1 MKNKA
6 LVDKLDETLTGTSTE
21 TLGNTL
27 GDVETLG
34 VVRTVAHTLPGAE
47 TNTVENTLVNVT
59 VEALIDKL
67 SVTQVIAESDT
78 WGQEGLCGNQN
89 TRSTRWMTIYKRRKR
104 RDIGTYWAL

>member
-27 GDVETLG
+27 GDVESLG

-47 TNTVENTLVNVT
+47 TNTVENTFVNVT

-67 SVTQVIAESDT
+67 SVTLVIAESET
-78 WGQEGLCGNQN
+78 WGQEELCGKQN
-89 TRSTRWMTIYKRRKR
+89 TSRH
-104 RDIGTYWAL
+104 AA